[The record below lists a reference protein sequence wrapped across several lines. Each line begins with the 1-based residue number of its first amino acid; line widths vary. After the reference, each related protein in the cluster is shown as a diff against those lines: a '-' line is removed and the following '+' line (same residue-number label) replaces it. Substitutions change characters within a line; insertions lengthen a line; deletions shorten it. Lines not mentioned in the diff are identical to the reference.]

1 MQCLPGDWRSDVRV
15 NDQQPVDETA
25 LPADLRLLDYLRDQ
39 CGLHGTK
46 EACGRGECGA
56 CTVLIDGQAV
66 LSCITYA
73 ARVSGHVET
82 VEGLADEALPL
93 REAFARHGAFQ
104 CGFCTPGQIVR
115 ATAVIRQGCP
125 ASDRDLRSAMSGN
138 VCRCTGYNGIMAAI
152 REVAG

>member
-1 MQCLPGDWRSDVRV
+1 MKV
-15 NDQQPVDETA
+15 NDHDPIDETC
-25 LPADLRLLDYLRDQ
+25 LPADRRLLDYLRDD
-39 CGLHGTK
+39 CGLLGTK

-56 CTVLIDGQAV
+56 CTVLVDGKAV

-73 ARVSGHVET
+73 ARITGHVET
-82 VEGLADEALPL
+82 IEGIAEESHPL

-115 ATAVIRQGCP
+115 ATAVLRDGCP
-125 ASDRDLRSAMSGN
+125 ATDPELRAAMSGN
-138 VCRCTGYNGIMAAI
+138 VCRCTGYNGIIAAI